1 MSLPSA
7 SALPSVLLSV
17 FSLTVVC
24 IQGSPAVPG
33 CWVIPARVSYSSP
46 KCLCA
51 STSTNH
57 MDVWVRSRDR
67 AATGSHHRL
76 SELAEGMQAPS
87 PGTSLPRKGEKLPGA
102 GSSLSAWQGEGKVE
116 AG

>member
-1 MSLPSA
+1 MLSLPPA

-17 FSLTVVC
+17 FSLTSVC

-33 CWVIPARVSYSSP
+33 CWVIPARISYSSP

-57 MDVWVRSRDR
+57 MDVWVRTSDG
-67 AATGSHHRL
+67 ADTGSHGITGSQSQQR
-76 SELAEGMQAPS
+76 EGRAFLQGLHCLERGKAPWVLEAACQL
-87 PGTSLPRKGEKLPGA
+87 GREKG
-102 GSSLSAWQGEGKVE
+102 Q
-116 AG
+116 